1 MALQLPVKIVLN
13 IGRTKNAVRIGLLPG
28 GGDSAYERGGD
39 ARRKFWIKPLKE
51 TNLGVAQAFFDP

>member
-28 GGDSAYERGGD
+28 GGGTPPM
-39 ARRKFWIKPLKE
+39 K
-51 TNLGVAQAFFDP
+51 GVVVLVGTYK